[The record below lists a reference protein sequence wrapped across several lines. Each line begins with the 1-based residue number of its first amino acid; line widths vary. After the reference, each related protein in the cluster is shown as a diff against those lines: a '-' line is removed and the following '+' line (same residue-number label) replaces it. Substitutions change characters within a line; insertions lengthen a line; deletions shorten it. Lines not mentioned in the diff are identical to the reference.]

1 MDFKNPATLSILL
14 LVAVGGAVLFA
25 AAYYGQFY
33 GRDGSPF
40 TDDSAKP
47 VEVVTEFS
55 THLKQVSLM
64 APPDVVAKAMDEEY
78 AAFVLPETLEAWK
91 QNPQSAPGRLTSS
104 PWPDHIEISTST
116 PTETGYRV
124 DGVIVELTNDTAANG
139 GRTSSYAVTVLL
151 EKRAG
156 EWKISS
162 FERTAGVLPPTSMP
176 ATPHLG
182 TYVCLPH
189 KDQSGPQTM
198 ECAFGIR
205 IDNGTHY
212 ALDFSTFASDTG
224 MTIATGER
232 IRVDGP
238 LTPLS
243 SIPANDRL
251 RIYDVEGVIRVTGL
265 SRL

>member
-33 GRDGSPF
+33 GRDGTPF

-47 VEVVTEFS
+47 AELVVEFGE
-55 THLKQVSLM
+55 HLKKVSLL
-64 APPDVVAKAMDEEY
+64 APSDVVAKTMDEEY
-78 AAFVLPETLEAWK
+78 AEFVLPETLESWK
-91 QNPQSAPGRLTSS
+91 NAPQSAPGRLTSS

-116 PTETGYRV
+116 PTEGGYRV
-124 DGVIVELTNDTAANG
+124 DGVVVELTSDTALYG
-139 GRTSSYAVTVLL
+139 GRTSSYGVTVLL
-151 EKRAG
+151 EKQRGA
-156 EWKISS
+156 WKISS
-162 FERTAGVLPPTSMP
+162 FERTAPVLPPTSMP

-205 IDNGTHY
+205 ADNGDHY

-243 SIPANDRL
+243 AIAAGDHL
-251 RIYDVEGVIRVTGL
+251 RIYDIQGVIRVTGL
-265 SRL
+265 SHL